1 MAEENDSR
9 HYAEDRAM
17 ITPVVRALTKAPT
30 LLGVP
35 YTYFM
40 FIGVVAAVVFLATKN
55 LFMLGV
61 ILPLYAAGRIAT
73 VRDPQIFE
81 IMAVKAR
88 KTPPR
93 SKPFWGGASS
103 YRAE

>member
-1 MAEENDSR
+1 MADDGDS
-9 HYAEDRAM
+9 YEDRPL

-40 FIGVVAAVVFLATKN
+40 FIGVVSAVVFLATKN
-55 LFMLGV
+55 LFSLGV
-61 ILPLYAAGRIAT
+61 ILPLYAIGRIAT
-73 VRDPQIFE
+73 VRDAQIFE
-81 IMAVKAR
+81 ILGVRGR
-88 KTPPR
+88 KCPPR
-93 SKPFWGGASS
+93 SKTFWGGASS